1 MSGFDRLKEMLK
13 EWIEKHKEDEAFT
26 QTVNYLLERPDLEP
40 KFLNEEKTLD
50 GLNDFIHEKGRKH
63 LLNGW
68 CYVTNEVVYCW
79 AVMYF
84 TFPNSFLK
92 INTKKE
98 KNNTANKTTSKNN
111 VVSLEEAKK
120 KVEEKKQTEQLS
132 IFGGVAQ

>member
-13 EWIEKHKEDEAFT
+13 EWLEKHKDDEAFT
-26 QTVNYLLERPDLEP
+26 QTVNYLLERPDLEQ

-50 GLNDFIHEKGRKH
+50 GLNSFIQEKGRKH

-92 INTKKE
+92 IKDKKE
-98 KNNTANKTTSKNN
+98 KTTTAKKSKPKNN